1 MFFDAFR
8 LKILICKWID
18 EEGLRHGCIS
28 VVDTQ
33 QNVDFRVSDHCVRV
47 FYFASLNRS
56 KLVLRATKSTTCVPF
71 SGDFDCLNMI

>member
-1 MFFDAFR
+1 MPFALRFLSVNGF
-8 LKILICKWID
+8 D

-33 QNVDFRVSDHCVRV
+33 QNLDFRVSDHCVRV

-71 SGDFDCLNMI
+71 SGDFDCLNMT